1 MCIHKVWC
9 DAKYLLYLNHCKV
22 IASLL
27 RIGKGG
33 VIFLCCLV
41 DLLKYCRMFFH
52 LTDVKIRN
60 VLFYRGK
67 LCADLPLDIGLSAFS
82 HLIVDKT

>member
-27 RIGKGG
+27 RIGKCG
-33 VIFLCCLV
+33 VVLLRGLVNFL
-41 DLLKYCRMFFH
+41 KHCRMFFH

-60 VLFYRGK
+60 VLFYRRK